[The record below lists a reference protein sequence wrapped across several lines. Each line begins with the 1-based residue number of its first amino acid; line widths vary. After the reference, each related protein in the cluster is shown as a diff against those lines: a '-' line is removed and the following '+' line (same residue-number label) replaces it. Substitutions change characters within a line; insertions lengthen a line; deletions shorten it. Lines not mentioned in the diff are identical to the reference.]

1 MLSSMIP
8 TTVLALCATVTLAVQ
23 TIEIQGSDFVNSVT
37 GDRFQLLG
45 VAYQPGGSSGYNPS
59 SGVDPLSDGAVC
71 LRDAA
76 LMQQLG
82 VNAIR
87 VYNVDGNLNHDECA
101 SIFNEVGIYMLID
114 VNSPLS
120 GESIDRS
127 SPSTTYD
134 VSYLN
139 RTFAVVEAFKDYPNT
154 LLFFAGNEV
163 INDDDTGRTVPPY
176 MRAVTRDLKNYISKH
191 SSRSI
196 PVGYSA
202 ADVRDILL
210 DTWNFLQ
217 CTTTGDDSDP
227 SRADVFALNSYSW
240 CGDSS
245 YTTSGYDVLVSDFS
259 NTSVP
264 VFFSEYGCNV
274 PAPRV
279 FTEVPVLYG
288 PLMAPVLSGGM
299 VYEFSQE
306 TSNYGLVTIND
317 DGSAQLLSDYNTL
330 QDQFNTLNITSIQGV
345 KAQNTTTTAPSCDS
359 SLITS
364 STFAN
369 NWTIPAVPPGAE
381 DLINN
386 GIKNANNGKIISVSS
401 TKVTQKV
408 TDVGGNTISDL
419 AIKPLAN
426 DASNT
431 PSGES
436 TGSNATS
443 SSTTS
448 SSSSSTATGTGTSSA
463 ASSTTT
469 KKSSARKIEGSM
481 IALVAVLGVGL
492 ILI

>member
-1 MLSSMIP
+1 MFASKIP
-8 TTVLALCATVTLAVQ
+8 TTILALCATVTLAVQ
-23 TIEIQGSDFVNSVT
+23 PIEIKGSDFVNSVT
-37 GDRFQLLG
+37 GNRFQLLG

-76 LMQQLG
+76 LMQKLG

-127 SPSTTYD
+127 NPSSSYTA
-134 VSYLN
+134 SYLN
-139 RTFAVVEAFKDYPNT
+139 RTFAVVEAFKNYPNT

-163 INDDDTGRTVPPY
+163 INDVDTGRTVPPY
-176 MRAVTRDLKNYISKH
+176 MRAVTRDLKNYIAKH

-210 DTWNFLQ
+210 DTWNYLQ

-227 SRADVFALNSYSW
+227 SRVDLFALNSYSW

-274 PAPRV
+274 PAPRI

-288 PLMAPVLSGGM
+288 PLMTPVLSGGM
-299 VYEFSQE
+299 VYEYSQE

-330 QDQFNTLNITSIQGV
+330 QDQFNKLNVTLIEGV
-345 KAQNTTTTAPSCDS
+345 KAQNTTTTAPKCAS
-359 SLITS
+359 SLLTS
-364 STFAN
+364 SSFAN
-369 NWTIPAVPPGAE
+369 NFTIPDVPAGAQ
-381 DLINN
+381 DLIDN
-386 GIKNANNGKIISVSS
+386 GISNPNNGKIVSISD

-408 TDVGGNTISDL
+408 TDVNNNVISGL

-426 DASNT
+426 DESNT

-436 TGSNATS
+436 TGSEA

-448 SSSSSTATGTGTSSA
+448 ASASATGTGTSTA
-463 ASSTTT
+463 ASATST
-469 KKSSARKIEGSM
+469 KKSAGRKIEGSM
-481 IALVAVLGVGL
+481 VALVVMFGLGL
-492 ILI
+492 ILV

>member
-163 INDDDTGRTVPPY
+163 INDNETGGTVPPY

-210 DTWNFLQ
+210 DTWNYVQ

-288 PLMAPVLSGGM
+288 PLMTPVLSGGM

-330 QDQFNTLNITSIQGV
+330 QDQFNTLNITSIQGI
-345 KAQNTTTTAPSCDS
+345 KAQNTTKIAPACDS

-369 NWTIPAVPPGAE
+369 NWTIPAVPPGAQ

-431 PSGES
+431 PSGET

-443 SSTTS
+443 GSTTS
-448 SSSSSTATGTGTSSA
+448 SPSSTATGTSSA
-463 ASSTTT
+463 ASSTST

-492 ILI
+492 VLI

>member
-45 VAYQPGGSSGYNPS
+45 VAYQPGGSSGYNPA

-163 INDDDTGRTVPPY
+163 INDNDTGGT
-176 MRAVTRDLKNYISKH
+176 AVTRDLKNYISKH

-210 DTWNFLQ
+210 DTWNYVQ

-288 PLMAPVLSGGM
+288 PLMTPVLSGGM

-345 KAQNTTTTAPSCDS
+345 KAQNTTTVAPACDS

-431 PSGES
+431 PSGET

-448 SSSSSTATGTGTSSA
+448 SSPSSTATGTSSA
-463 ASSTTT
+463 ASSTST

-492 ILI
+492 VLI

>member
-45 VAYQPGGSSGYNPS
+45 VAYQPGGSSGYNPA

-163 INDDDTGRTVPPY
+163 INDNDTGGTVPPY

-210 DTWNFLQ
+210 DTWNYVQ

-288 PLMAPVLSGGM
+288 PLMTPVLSGGM

-345 KAQNTTTTAPSCDS
+345 KAQNTTTVAPACDS

-431 PSGES
+431 PSGET

-448 SSSSSTATGTGTSSA
+448 SSPSSTATGTSSA
-463 ASSTTT
+463 ASSTST

-492 ILI
+492 VLI

>member
-1 MLSSMIP
+1 M
-8 TTVLALCATVTLAVQ
+8 
-23 TIEIQGSDFVNSVT
+23 
-37 GDRFQLLG
+37 
-45 VAYQPGGSSGYNPS
+45 
-59 SGVDPLSDGAVC
+59 
-71 LRDAA
+71 
-76 LMQQLG
+76 
-82 VNAIR
+82 
-87 VYNVDGNLNHDECA
+87 
-101 SIFNEVGIYMLID
+101 
-114 VNSPLS
+114 
-120 GESIDRS
+120 
-127 SPSTTYD
+127 
-134 VSYLN
+134 
-139 RTFAVVEAFKDYPNT
+139 
-154 LLFFAGNEV
+154 
-163 INDDDTGRTVPPY
+163 
-176 MRAVTRDLKNYISKH
+176 
-191 SSRSI
+191 
-196 PVGYSA
+196 GYSA

-210 DTWNFLQ
+210 DTWNYVQ

-288 PLMAPVLSGGM
+288 PLMTPVLSGGM

-345 KAQNTTTTAPSCDS
+345 KAQNTTTVAPACDS

-431 PSGES
+431 PSGET
-436 TGSNATS
+436 TGSNTTS
-443 SSTTS
+443 GSTTS
-448 SSSSSTATGTGTSSA
+448 SSPSSTATGTSSA
-463 ASSTTT
+463 ASSTST

-492 ILI
+492 VLI